1 MFSSRQYEEVNPL
14 VEISFV
20 ALTPGAV
27 NNGSTIVG
35 VAAGACKLGNATS
48 TQPATFALG
57 DQLEVYGSA
66 GAALNGVQ
74 VQASPTA
81 TPGTATFY
89 FSNITGGN
97 ITPVGGAVYTVIA
110 TRLVNTLVS

>member
-27 NNGSTIVG
+27 NSGSTLVG
-35 VAAGACKLGNATS
+35 ASGACKLGS
-48 TQPATFALG
+48 SGSSQPATFALG
-57 DQLEVYGSA
+57 DQLEVFGSA

-74 VQASPTA
+74 VQASPSA
-81 TPGTATFY
+81 TPGTAQFY
-89 FSNITGGN
+89 FSNISGSN
-97 ITPVGGAVYTVIA
+97 VTPVGGAVYTIIA

>member
-27 NNGSTIVG
+27 NNGSTLIG
-35 VAAGACKLGNATS
+35 ASGACKLGSATGG
-48 TQPATFALG
+48 TPATFALG
-57 DQLEVYGSA
+57 DQLEVFGSA

-81 TPGTATFY
+81 TAGTAEFY
-89 FSNITGGN
+89 FSNITGSN
-97 ITPVGGAVYTVIA
+97 VTPVAGAIYTVVA